1 MSKSNEL
8 LECDDFQPSLHNIW
22 KSRKMSHL
30 FCKGRLFEW
39 FSSFSSWKETLF
51 IHDGMILTTTKKRF
65 LPLHASVGSSLTGE
79 IARIIFLSLKK
90 KMKMQRWWLEFLW
103 KICKHYD
110 ACIFEKGRNTKHLQ
124 FFCTLLEIFLRKKWL
139 LESICRFWRKKSK
152 LFYKTKSELA
162 SLETFRANFKHCEN
176 NFGKMHMKRHAI
188 LSFHFAFKWSDF
200 MWTMQFLA
208 RRQLP

>member
-39 FSSFSSWKETLF
+39 LSSFSSWKETLF

-124 FFCTLLEIFLRKKWL
+124 FFCTLLEIFLRKKMASWINL
-139 LESICRFWRKKSK
+139 QI
-152 LFYKTKSELA
+152 LA
-162 SLETFRANFKHCEN
+162 QK
-176 NFGKMHMKRHAI
+176 I
-188 LSFHFAFKWSDF
+188 
-200 MWTMQFLA
+200 
-208 RRQLP
+208 